1 MQTAAVRLPFFVAP
15 TELPAL
21 LALRRRAQ
29 RDAHRLAT
37 RLPFFIA
44 PTGFPSARSIQSLA
58 SVGACVRI
66 VGNDSVAASR
76 ARAPIGDDSFSIT

>member
-44 PTGFPSARSIQSLA
+44 PTGTPRFSL
-58 SVGACVRI
+58 
-66 VGNDSVAASR
+66 
-76 ARAPIGDDSFSIT
+76 